1 MATPCA
7 PAGLRQL
14 PQTLQCG
21 AASLRTH
28 GRWGGVPA
36 AGRYVETHE
45 FYFDEVF
52 DERVRNEEVLPP
64 PAGRRPPAPP
74 RPAPPW
80 RGRGRKGLKTND
92 RSGLGGIR
100 RELNKRERAVPRAV
114 QVYRRTAQPLVGSI
128 FNGGKATCFAYA
140 VAAAS
145 IPRGLG
151 CSPLPRLHRD

>member
-1 MATPCA
+1 MATPWA

-21 AASLRTH
+21 AAAAHARQI
-28 GRWGGVPA
+28 GGYRPA

-52 DERVRNEEVLPP
+52 DERVRNEEALTPASW

-74 RPAPPW
+74 RPCVTAAA
-80 RGRGRKGLKTND
+80 RALKQTIGTRRHSAGTNA
-92 RSGLGGIR
+92 SG
-100 RELNKRERAVPRAV
+100 ARAV

-140 VAAAS
+140 VAAA
-145 IPRGLG
+145 
-151 CSPLPRLHRD
+151 